1 MEFLIM
7 ILLLEY
13 FQIHEIQLHIIKT
26 KKKTVSYI
34 WYEHLALFILKA
46 IVWFALLIC
55 NIVLSVKAVLHMR
68 NSGKRQSRRN
78 SIYSWERKLRNAI
91 TNTSV

>member
-1 MEFLIM
+1 MEYLIM

-26 KKKTVSYI
+26 KKKTVCYI
-34 WYEHLALFILKA
+34 WYEHIVLFILQA
-46 IVWFALLIC
+46 IVSFSIPIC
-55 NIVLSVKAVLHMR
+55 NTVLSVKAVLQVR

-78 SIYSWERKLRNAI
+78 LIHSWERRLRNAM
-91 TNTSV
+91 TNT